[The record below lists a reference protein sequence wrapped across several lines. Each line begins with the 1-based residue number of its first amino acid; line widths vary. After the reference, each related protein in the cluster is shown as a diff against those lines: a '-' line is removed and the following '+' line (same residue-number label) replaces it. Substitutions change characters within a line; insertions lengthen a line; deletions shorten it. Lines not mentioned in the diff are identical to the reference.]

1 MGNPNDSLTGI
12 IVSIYNLGCFA
23 GCLVN
28 FVTGDMLGRR
38 RSMWFAMSWIIV
50 SWSALLWKIYL
61 TRGSDRCYFAV
72 FGVYSPAHDGWS
84 IRDGNRNWYRNV
96 NGAHVPGRVIGRQ

>member
-1 MGNPNDSLTGI
+1 MGNPNDSLTGV

-38 RSMWFAMSWIIV
+38 RSMWFAMAWVIV
-50 SWSALLWKIYL
+50 S
-61 TRGSDRCYFAV
+61 
-72 FGVYSPAHDGWS
+72 
-84 IRDGNRNWYRNV
+84 
-96 NGAHVPGRVIGRQ
+96 

>member
-38 RSMWFAMSWIIV
+38 RSMWFAMIWIIV
-50 SWSALLWKIYL
+50 SWFRLLW
-61 TRGSDRCYFAV
+61 
-72 FGVYSPAHDGWS
+72 
-84 IRDGNRNWYRNV
+84 NV
-96 NGAHVPGRVIGRQ
+96 